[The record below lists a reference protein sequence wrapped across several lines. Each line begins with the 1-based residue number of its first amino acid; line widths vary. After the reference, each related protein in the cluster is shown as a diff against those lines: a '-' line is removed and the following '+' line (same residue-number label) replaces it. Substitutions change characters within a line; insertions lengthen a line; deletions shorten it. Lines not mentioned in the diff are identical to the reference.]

1 MLEVT
6 KLSVGG
12 ATPEQ
17 QSELSAK
24 LVEVSQYYL
33 DRINTEWVE
42 GWKFLAAVNGTM
54 LSVDKM
60 GMIYQDW
67 LRGFSQRRMQDASY
81 AMEVARTLSGIDLNL
96 SLGLATREDL
106 LTSTAA

>member
-1 MLEVT
+1 MQGVGSLVPTGGHAMLELT

-24 LVEVSQYYL
+24 LVEVNQYYL

-42 GWKFLAAVNGTM
+42 G
-54 LSVDKM
+54 
-60 GMIYQDW
+60 
-67 LRGFSQRRMQDASY
+67 
-81 AMEVARTLSGIDLNL
+81 
-96 SLGLATREDL
+96 
-106 LTSTAA
+106 

>member
-24 LVEVSQYYL
+24 LVEVNQYYL
-33 DRINTEWVE
+33 DRINAEWVE
-42 GWKFLAAVNGTM
+42 GWKCLAAVNGTM

-60 GMIYQDW
+60 GIYQDW

>member
-6 KLSVGG
+6 KLSVVGG
-12 ATPEQ
+12 TAEQ
-17 QSELSAK
+17 QSELAAK
-24 LVEVSQYYL
+24 LVQVNQYYL
-33 DRINTEWVE
+33 ERINTEWVE
-42 GWKFLAAVNGTM
+42 GWKFLTAVNGTM
-54 LSVDKM
+54 LSTDKM
-60 GMIYQDW
+60 GIYQDW

-106 LTSTAA
+106 LTSTTA

>member
-1 MLEVT
+1 MLELT

-24 LVEVSQYYL
+24 LVEVNQYYL
-33 DRINTEWVE
+33 DRINAEWVE
-42 GWKFLAAVNGTM
+42 SWKFLAAVNGTM
-54 LSVDKM
+54 LSVDRM
-60 GMIYQDW
+60 AIYQDW
-67 LRGFSQRRMQDASY
+67 LRGLSQRRMQDVTY
-81 AMEVARTLSGIDLNL
+81 AMEVARTLGGIDLKL
-96 SLGLATREDL
+96 SLGLTTREDL